1 MPTFKVQT
9 WKKVKSVSKTN
20 KQRSRSRKRG
30 LKEQSVVANNRG
42 QPLRKAG
49 SVLKVAEDQTGTA
62 ERLLY

>member
-20 KQRSRSRKRG
+20 KQWSRSRKRG

-42 QPLRKAG
+42 HPLRKAG
-49 SVLKVAEDQTGTA
+49 SVLKVAEDQA
-62 ERLLY
+62 RKR

>member
-49 SVLKVAEDQTGTA
+49 SVLKVAEDQTGKC
-62 ERLLY
+62 